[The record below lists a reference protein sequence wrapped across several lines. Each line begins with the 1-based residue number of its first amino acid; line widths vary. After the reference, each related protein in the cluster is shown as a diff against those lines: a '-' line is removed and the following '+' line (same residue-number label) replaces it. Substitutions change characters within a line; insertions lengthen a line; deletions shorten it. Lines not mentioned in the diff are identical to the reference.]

1 MSRFICLHGHFYQP
15 PRENPWLEEVELQDS
30 AYPYHDWNQRVTAES
45 YAPNAASRILNDK
58 KKIVDIVNNYA
69 KISFNFG
76 PTLLSWIERN
86 EPWTYQSIMEADN
99 LSREKFSGHGAALAQ
114 CYNHMIMPL
123 ATKRDKQTQ
132 IIWGLK
138 DFEKRFQR
146 KPEGMWLPET
156 AVDAETLEI
165 LAEQGVVF
173 TILAPHQAKSVRKSG
188 EKEWQDVDG
197 ARIDPRRSYVCHL
210 PSGKTINIFFY
221 DGPISRNIAFEGLLQ
236 SGEDFA
242 QRLIGAFREDDENQ
256 LVNIATDGETY
267 GHHHYKGDMALAY
280 CLNFIDDH
288 DVFQLT
294 IYGEY
299 LEKFPPEYEVAIYEN
314 TSWSCVHGIERW
326 RNDCGCNSGAKD
338 GWSQGWRMPL
348 RGSLEWLRDN
358 LILVYEEEIA
368 PFIKNPWLARDEY
381 IDVVLDRS
389 SKNAER
395 FLAKHAAKSL
405 NHDEKVKVL
414 KLFEMQRHAMLMFT
428 SCGWF
433 FDEISGIETTQIMQY
448 ASRAIQLTEEVSEM
462 SFEKT
467 FITLL
472 ERAGSNIS
480 KYKDGANIYNQ
491 MIKPTKL
498 DLVRVGAHYAVSS
511 LFEKYEDNT
520 EIYCYTATNQM
531 CERLEVGKQK
541 LATGKALIQSRIT
554 WEQDLISFAVLHLGD
569 HNLMGGVRGFV
580 DDKLYGKMYQEIHD
594 SFCKNDVGQTM
605 HLIEKHFSKNHYSL
619 WHLFK
624 DEQTKILYQI
634 LDSTMGEIEVSLR
647 QINEH
652 HYPIIQVIK
661 QLNIPLPKMLANT
674 VLVMINTD
682 LLKAIG
688 SEIPDFVRLK
698 ELVDEVKNWSL
709 EIDKVTLEFVSR
721 RKINNMMDELAAH
734 TQRVQILEIVETLL
748 RILHPLSLDIDLWKA
763 QNVYFTVGK
772 NVYFEMKAQSEQ
784 GHENAQ
790 KWIAAF
796 DKLGEY
802 LQVKVL

>member
-288 DVFQLT
+288 DGFQLT

>member
-288 DVFQLT
+288 DGFQLT

-511 LFEKYEDNT
+511 LFEKYEGNT